1 MTDVK
6 SLVILRCLYICLT
19 NVYSIVISVVK
30 TQRYELS
37 CNLAYE
43 IPRDDIWAG
52 NELDKVTALS
62 AHLILCVY
70 QKTGLLK
77 KSCIRFFSPFL
88 MASLYIQS

>member
-6 SLVILRCLYICLT
+6 SLVILKCLYICLT
-19 NVYSIVISVVK
+19 NVYFIAISVVK

-43 IPRDDIWAG
+43 IPCDDIWAG
-52 NELDKVTALS
+52 NELDKVTPLS
-62 AHLILCVY
+62 GHLILCVF

-77 KSCIRFFSPFL
+77 KSCMNFLSPFL
-88 MASLYIQS
+88 TASLYIQS